1 MILGTGV
8 DTVSLSRFETKLTE
22 TPRLK
27 DRLFLDIET
36 VNDGAEASIQ
46 TLAGRFAAKEAVI
59 KAAGMGLSMPLQ
71 SFSVHTG
78 PQESGWIASFTANA
92 AQGTTTMLEDC
103 GQWTS
108 LDIRTTEDYQCSVAA
123 HSPCLDVVVC
133 LAF

>member
-8 DTVSLSRFETKLTE
+8 DTVSLSRFESKLTE

-59 KAAGMGLSMPLQ
+59 KALGGEPGIEWHGIEVGKESSGKPVIWLHGQTAKLALRAGVRKFHLSI
-71 SFSVHTG
+71 SHDG
-78 PQESGWIASFTANA
+78 
-92 AQGTTTMLEDC
+92 
-103 GQWTS
+103 
-108 LDIRTTEDYQCSVAA
+108 
-123 HSPCLDVVVC
+123 DVVV
-133 LAF
+133 AFVIAEGEPQ